1 MWVRCVFDT
10 RSKRDGDAVRYGV
23 GHGEEMCGQLV
34 YYHPFVTTQ
43 AGSGGGVR
51 RPEPREAVGERDN
64 DLFNV
69 FFNTTTLAGMG
80 EGAVR
85 ANAAP

>member
-10 RSKRDGDAVRYGV
+10 RSKRDDAVRYGV
-23 GHGEEMCGQLV
+23 GHGEMCGQLV
-34 YYHPFVTTQ
+34 YYHRLVDD
-43 AGSGGGVR
+43 AGGIRRGVR